1 MAAISLWGPTPR
13 ARRALFRVLTCL
25 VPVGQRS
32 PYRSCALSPCFPS
45 LVPYHLTAAKEN
57 AMAIARY
64 FPVFAL
70 APLAG
75 LMTTALAQGERA
87 MGGPATAGARQPPS
101 SQPAPAAT
109 TFEDAP
115 SSRGKSLAPP
125 RNQ

>member
-57 AMAIARY
+57 AMAIAPYLR
-64 FPVFAL
+64 VFAL
-70 APLAG
+70 APLAC
-75 LMTTALAQGERA
+75 LITTALA
-87 MGGPATAGARQPPS
+87 MGGPATAGAPQPPVV
-101 SQPAPAAT
+101 AT
-109 TFEDAP
+109 GACRAHF
-115 SSRGKSLAPP
+115 
-125 RNQ
+125 